1 MTIRESIKVVQ
12 PPSIAFGCSVSKL
25 DIGGRSSRGS
35 RLAANAPGNLRD
47 SVT

>member
-1 MTIRESIKVVQ
+1 MTIRESIKVEQ
-12 PPSIAFGCSVSKL
+12 HHRSPSGCSASKL
-25 DIGGRSSRGS
+25 DIGGRSSMGS